1 MSDQGISE
9 QPSNGPKCIEIPRGW
24 SRILENGSILYISP
38 NNSRLRSLENV
49 IEYLKTDGTCKCGL
63 ECPLF
68 IHKVFNFDARIPSK
82 LIPVHSRAELSQ
94 SGCKHCVI
102 DSNNPQQPSEVAGN
116 QASDAKLSGFSAVAP
131 KRGPGRPRNPL
142 SKSRRV
148 AVRKHDLDRSTS
160 PLHNIPLPVP
170 SSIANSP
177 VQSVP
182 ANIAVEQG
190 PLPSFA
196 TIVSSSK
203 LFNPGAALG
212 NTKLSSS
219 TVTSGISSSPIAA
232 VSLLPSKT
240 ATTTANVSS
249 APSHSVTATTSAVTT
264 LATMGQSVVEVTK
277 TAVPV
282 STTVVVTHQQTA
294 VAAALQPTGSQTE
307 NTLPK
312 STRSSTFGVAN
323 TPATTSPS
331 NSKEPSRLASSSV
344 TSVVSTN
351 TKTISTD
358 TQGVKSVANI
368 SKLPDVKATPK
379 VSAARTS
386 KATKS
391 YGPRKTVAATLKAAA
406 AAKASNISADAAK
419 TSVSNPIQQ
428 TYQATSTADASAPS
442 SEKKLAAS
450 NASRSQAI
458 STPSVTTTVQ
468 APALFHSVLKDAI
481 MNEQG
486 GAIASTLPS
495 TSATVKSIIS
505 TTNAAPNHS
514 LRGSQSAISA
524 SSCSKPT
531 GIKETTQ
538 VTTALL
544 HGVQVSH
551 LPPSVSQQVQGHK
564 AQPQMPGY
572 PISSGAF
579 GSQAPLVTTS
589 QQQNVAAATVAQSS
603 AQTSAPVSIYGQAQ
617 NTAGSSQMPSLQITA
632 SQAQGGV
639 FFQGNGNQV
648 FQMNVD
654 SSQLKGAYQLH
665 GALYQGAIPATF
677 LATANMNKAAPS
689 NAPGGIPHTMYPT
702 NPYMLGIVMPAA
714 LTQSMPNQ
722 PGQSVPTTATSPSAT
737 AAAAAAVAAAAPV
750 ASYSYNNQNAAIA
763 AAFESFV
770 PIAPAASPRF
780 SQTLA
785 HLASAYTPFLPRGAV
800 QGNAPVQFAA
810 AQRMVS
816 MGTMHPQSGGNGQMG
831 QTVLNLGDYTVKY
844 PLNTAKPGS
853 YGGQSPTVTSVS
865 QANTH
870 QQQTA
875 VVAAMP
881 YVAFGQVN
889 HPRFPFSVNFAAPSA
904 STTPSVTSS
913 SPSPACSFVTSATTT
928 PHQHGA
934 GNNSDSHAL
943 LGYVAMPFSTNSG
956 STTHSLSAPTPRSG
970 SAFSPPSSHSATSH
984 SSQRM
989 NVLGPAPHLP
999 TWCGAKSL
1007 TGATNQRRCST
1018 PESTSSGACSV
1029 ANSSTFSVP
1038 SSRSSCMEV
1047 STSSVTAPK
1056 TPSFSQSPRHP
1067 GVTSPLNSPLTMLP
1081 PNQGLSACR
1090 GSPKGDSPLS
1100 SGRSNAESVP
1110 SRCQSLSA
1118 NENHPAKTSSDASCV
1133 LKRTSYGDSSDQSKK
1148 AKYDESA
1155 YYEAYP
1161 LLGLKRSC
1169 EAIEAYCSPER
1180 DDDDDEEDNEIGD
1193 PTVSKND
1200 SPSPVNHQSGEG
1212 NVNSKKCSNLNNGNG
1227 SRGLAKS
1234 DDEPVSDKRHSHS
1247 VYNGDVSAN
1256 QKERSREQR
1265 VQMVTENAFSN
1276 VKTNPLSSNTPDS
1289 QECLREPSVPITRPQ
1304 FDIGDIV
1311 WAQARGLPSWPGKV
1325 VDASEVGKGRPDDG
1339 KRWVMWFGDH
1349 TFSQVEVD
1357 RLKTLSEGLRTLD
1370 DKARKKKY
1378 KAKKARIE
1386 LEQAISE
1393 ALEALEVRERLR
1405 GRQASRSKAKK
1416 KRLR

>member
-1 MSDQGISE
+1 MM
-9 QPSNGPKCIEIPRGW
+9 
-24 SRILENGSILYISP
+24 
-38 NNSRLRSLENV
+38 V
-49 IEYLKTDGTCKCGL
+49 
-63 ECPLF
+63 LF
-68 IHKVFNFDARIPSK
+68 S
-82 LIPVHSRAELSQ
+82 
-94 SGCKHCVI
+94 
-102 DSNNPQQPSEVAGN
+102 
-116 QASDAKLSGFSAVAP
+116 
-131 KRGPGRPRNPL
+131 GPGRPRNPL

-148 AVRKHDLDRSTS
+148 AVLKHDLDRSTS

-203 LFNPGAALG
+203 LFNPGAGLG
-212 NTKLSSS
+212 NTKLVSS
-219 TVTSGISSSPIAA
+219 TVTSVVNGSPIAA
-232 VSLLPSKT
+232 VTAHPSKT
-240 ATTTANVSS
+240 ATTTASVNS
-249 APSHSVTATTSAVTT
+249 APSHSVSATTSAVTT
-264 LATMGQSVVEVTK
+264 LATMGQTVMEVTK
-277 TAVPV
+277 TTASVA
-282 STTVVVTHQQTA
+282 TTVVVSHQHTA
-294 VAAALQPTGSQTE
+294 VAAASQPIRDQIE

-312 STRSSTFGVAN
+312 STSSLVFGAAN
-323 TPATTSPS
+323 TPSTNLPS
-331 NSKEPSRLASSSV
+331 NSKEPSRLTISSSV
-344 TSVVSTN
+344 VSMVSTS
-351 TKTISTD
+351 TTTISTG

-368 SKLPDVKATPK
+368 NKLPDVKATPK
-379 VSAARTS
+379 VSAPRTS

-406 AAKASNISADAAK
+406 AAAKASNPSADAAK
-419 TSVSNPIQQ
+419 PGVSDLIQR
-428 TYQATSTADASAPS
+428 TYQTTSTAAASVPS

-450 NASRSQAI
+450 NASKSPAL
-458 STPSVTTTVQ
+458 STPSVATTVQ

-486 GAIASTLPS
+486 SAVTS
-495 TSATVKSIIS
+495 TSPSITTTVKNITS
-505 TTNAAPNHS
+505 TTNAALNHS
-514 LRGSQSAISA
+514 SRGSQSASSA
-524 SSCSKPT
+524 SSRSKSAAN
-531 GIKETTQ
+531 KETTQ

-551 LPPSVSQQVQGHK
+551 LPPSVSQKVPAHRPS
-564 AQPQMPGY
+564 PQLPGY

-579 GSQAPLVTTS
+579 GSQAPLATTS
-589 QQQNVAAATVAQSS
+589 QQQNVTAATMAQSS

-617 NTAGSSQMPSLQITA
+617 HTAGSSQIPSLQITA

-677 LATANMNKAAPS
+677 LATTNVNKAASS
-689 NAPGGIPHTMYPT
+689 NTPGGIPHTMYPT

-722 PGQSVPTTATSPSAT
+722 PGQSAPTTATSPSAT
-737 AAAAAAVAAAAPV
+737 AAAAAAVAAATPV

-810 AQRMVS
+810 QRMLS

-853 YGGQSPTVTSVS
+853 YGTQSPSVSSVS

-889 HPRFPFSVNFAAPSA
+889 PPRFPFSVNFAAPSA

-913 SPSPACSFVTSATTT
+913 TPSPACSFVTSATT
-928 PHQHGA
+928 PHQYGA
-934 GNNSDSHAL
+934 CSSSDSHAVP
-943 LGYVAMPFSTNSG
+943 GYVAMPFSTSSG
-956 STTHSLSAPTPRSG
+956 STTHSSSAPTPHPG
-970 SAFSPPSSHSATSH
+970 SAFSPPSSHTATSH
-984 SSQRM
+984 SSQR
-989 NVLGPAPHLP
+989 VDVSGPAPHLSS
-999 TWCGAKSL
+999 WCGTKSL

-1018 PESTSSGACSV
+1018 PESTSTGACSV
-1029 ANSSTFSVP
+1029 ANSSAFSVP

-1056 TPSFSQSPRHP
+1056 TPSFSPSPRLP

-1081 PNQGLSACR
+1081 PNQGVSACR
-1090 GSPKGDSPLS
+1090 ASPKSDSSLS
-1100 SGRSNAESVP
+1100 SGRSNVESVP
-1110 SRCQSLSA
+1110 SRCQSLSV
-1118 NENHPAKTSSDASCV
+1118 NESHPTKTSSSDTSCAPKRASY
-1133 LKRTSYGDSSDQSKK
+1133 SDSSDQSKK

-1180 DDDDDEEDNEIGD
+1180 DDEEEEDNEIGD
-1193 PTVSKND
+1193 RTVSKND
-1200 SPSPVNHQSGEG
+1200 SPSPVIHQSGEE
-1212 NVNSKKCSNLNNGNG
+1212 NVTSKKCSNLNNENG
-1227 SRGLAKS
+1227 SRGKL
-1234 DDEPVSDKRHSHS
+1234 
-1247 VYNGDVSAN
+1247 
-1256 QKERSREQR
+1256 
-1265 VQMVTENAFSN
+1265 
-1276 VKTNPLSSNTPDS
+1276 
-1289 QECLREPSVPITRPQ
+1289 
-1304 FDIGDIV
+1304 
-1311 WAQARGLPSWPGKV
+1311 
-1325 VDASEVGKGRPDDG
+1325 
-1339 KRWVMWFGDH
+1339 
-1349 TFSQVEVD
+1349 
-1357 RLKTLSEGLRTLD
+1357 
-1370 DKARKKKY
+1370 
-1378 KAKKARIE
+1378 
-1386 LEQAISE
+1386 
-1393 ALEALEVRERLR
+1393 
-1405 GRQASRSKAKK
+1405 
-1416 KRLR
+1416 